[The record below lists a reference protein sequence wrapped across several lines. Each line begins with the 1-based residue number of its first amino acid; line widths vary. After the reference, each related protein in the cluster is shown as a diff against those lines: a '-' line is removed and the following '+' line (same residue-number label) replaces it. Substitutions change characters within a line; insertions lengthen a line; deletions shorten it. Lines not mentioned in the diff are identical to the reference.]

1 LFKKDARILVVDDE
15 KVVRDLVRY
24 VLKEEGYKVLT
35 ASNGRAAL
43 GRMSHSDTD
52 LVLLDIKMP
61 GIDGLQ
67 VLERIRRYS
76 DIPVIILTGI
86 DEITSLDKALGIGAD
101 DYITKPFSKRE
112 LIARIKAKLRRA
124 KPS

>member
-1 LFKKDARILVVDDE
+1 LVKKDTKILVVDDE
-15 KVVRDLVRY
+15 KFVRDLVRC
-24 VLKEEGYKVLT
+24 VLKEAGYKVLT
-35 ASNGRAAL
+35 ASNGRDAL
-43 GRMSHSDTD
+43 DKMSHSDTD

-61 GIDGLQ
+61 GIDGFQ

-76 DIPVIILTGI
+76 DIPVIMLTGI
-86 DEITSLDKALGIGAD
+86 GEVNTLGKALGIGAD